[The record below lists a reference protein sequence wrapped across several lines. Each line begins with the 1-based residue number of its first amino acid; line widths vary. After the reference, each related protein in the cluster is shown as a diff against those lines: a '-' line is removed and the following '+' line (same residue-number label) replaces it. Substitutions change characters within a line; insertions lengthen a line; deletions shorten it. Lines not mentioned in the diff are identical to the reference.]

1 MKTIAQTF
9 RCAICAALLFTGYT
23 ASAADAKTY
32 QVTGPVTEVTPT
44 TITVQKGQ
52 EKWQINRDASTKGSS
67 DIKVGT
73 KVTVYY
79 TMTATEIEVKG
90 GTKGS
95 SDKK

>member
-1 MKTIAQTF
+1 MKIIRVAF
-9 RCAICAALLFTGYT
+9 CAALLFAATF
-23 ASAADAKTY
+23 ASAADTKSY

-52 EKWQINRDASTKGSS
+52 EKWQINRDASTKTSG

-90 GTKGS
+90 SAKGS
-95 SDKK
+95 SEKK

>member
-1 MKTIAQTF
+1 MKTIAQAF
-9 RCAICAALLFTGYT
+9 RCAFCAALLVTGYA

-52 EKWQINRDASTKGSS
+52 EKWQINRDATTKSS
-67 DIKVGT
+67 GDIKVGS

-79 TMTATEIEVKG
+79 TMTATEIEVK
-90 GTKGS
+90 TPAKGS
-95 SDKK
+95 SEKK